1 MNFTGERVVPQ
12 DMHNRVDILQDHLAR
27 YNFALAYVI
36 NKNVLDAACG
46 TGYGVSLMSNVAKSV
61 IGMDIDPKTIQYCR
75 ETYPK
80 NLFYEMDLN
89 KPDPFISHDVITSFE
104 TIEHL
109 TRPDIFLDWVSKHC
123 ETFIFSIPV
132 NDSSEFHKTIYSI
145 NGIKTLISYYFKDV
159 LFLSQV
165 RMNFYHLNDNSAT
178 YVVGV
183 GRSKSRSNFSCD

>member
-27 YNFALAYVI
+27 YNFALAYIV

-61 IGMDIDPKTIQYCR
+61 IGMDIDPETIRDCR
-75 ETYPK
+75 ETYPE
-80 NLFYEMDLN
+80 NIFYEMDLN
-89 KPDPFISHDVITSFE
+89 KPETFISHDVITSFE

-109 TRPDIFLDWVSKHC
+109 NQPEVFLEWVRQQC

-145 NGIKTLISYYFKDV
+145 GGIKTLISYYFKDV

-165 RMNFYHLNDNSAT
+165 RMNFYHLNDNSTT

-183 GRSKSRSNFSCD
+183 GHSKK